1 MKKRSK
7 LMIAS
12 AVIAVSAMAFSA
24 CSRCGHDA
32 SPEKRAEKGM
42 KHISWM
48 LDFDKAQ
55 DVKLNSLKTDV
66 VAKIKEEKPNR
77 EAAHKEALELVKKDS
92 LDRAAVV
99 KFIDKQIERLN
110 SNKNFIA
117 DKIVEFHSILTSDQK
132 KKIAERME
140 DRFKDKD

>member
-1 MKKRSK
+1 MKKRSVV
-7 LMIAS
+7 MITAAVVSAS
-12 AVIAVSAMAFSA
+12 AIAFTG

-32 SPEKRAEKGM
+32 SPEKRVEKGT

-48 LDFDKAQ
+48 LNFDKAQ
-55 DVKLNSLKTDV
+55 DVKLDALKKDV
-66 VAKIKEEKPNR
+66 LTRIKEEKPNR
-77 EAAHKEALELVKKDS
+77 TASHKEAIELVKKDT
-92 LDRAAVV
+92 LDRAAVL

-110 SNKNFIA
+110 SNKTFIA

-140 DRFKDKD
+140 DRFKNND

>member
-1 MKKRSK
+1 MKKGSK
-7 LMIAS
+7 LTIAV
-12 AVIAVSAMAFSA
+12 AVIALSAMAFSA

-32 SPEKRAEKGM
+32 SPEKRVEKGM

-55 DVKLNSLKTDV
+55 DVKLDALKKDV
-66 VAKIKEEKPNR
+66 IAKIKDEKPNR
-77 EAAHKEALELVKKDS
+77 EATHKEAIELVKKDS
-92 LDRAAVV
+92 LDRATVI

-110 SNKNFIA
+110 SNKTFIA

-132 KKIAERME
+132 KKIAEHME